1 MVPGR
6 DPLLLTFASENT
18 RSISMRRLSLRQ
30 TVLSIAALGAATGGC
45 ADNDSALFIR
55 SVIAL
60 EPGDCV
66 ATNQPEATSLAFG
79 MYDLGL
85 AEGRSYFAF
94 LLVGN
99 QLSRQ
104 GDRDKVRTETSR
116 IALRGAD
123 VEVRT
128 VEGATI
134 TSFATDGAGFA
145 DPGTATDP
153 GYGIMPAELLPAGA
167 AAGLDRVNVS
177 VRVVGETLG
186 GTEIRSSELIF
197 PINICQGCTVS
208 FPADAVD
215 PATGLCAGE
224 PPGDPACILGQD
236 APTDCRHC
244 AGSGNPCCENRQQ
257 VNCQ

>member
-1 MVPGR
+1 
-6 DPLLLTFASENT
+6 
-18 RSISMRRLSLRQ
+18 MRRLNLRQ
-30 TVLSIAALGAATGGC
+30 MVFSIATLGAATGGC

-55 SVIAL
+55 SVIKL

-66 ATNQPEATSLAFG
+66 ATAQPEATSLAFG
-79 MYDLGL
+79 MYDIGL
-85 AEGRSYFAF
+85 AETGSYFAF

-134 TSFATDGAGFA
+134 TTFATDGAGFA
-145 DPGTATDP
+145 DVGSAAEP
-153 GYGIMPAELLPAGA
+153 GYGIMPAELLPRA
-167 AAGLDRVNVS
+167 AAEGLDRVNVS

-197 PINICQGCTVS
+197 PINICRGCTVS
-208 FPADAVD
+208 FPADAVETM
-215 PATGLCAGE
+215 TGLCTGE
-224 PPGDPACILGQD
+224 PAIPPACLEGQD
-236 APTDCRHC
+236 ALTDCRSC
-244 AGSGNPCCENRQQ
+244 AQNPCCTLNG
-257 VNCQ
+257 C

>member
-1 MVPGR
+1 MGR
-6 DPLLLTFASENT
+6 F
-18 RSISMRRLSLRQ
+18 SLRQ
-30 TVLSIAALGAATGGC
+30 MVLSIATLGAATGGC

-55 SVIAL
+55 SVLAL

-66 ATNQPEATSLAFG
+66 ASPQPEATSLAFG
-79 MYDLGL
+79 VYDLGL
-85 AEGRSYFAF
+85 ADGSYFAF

-128 VEGATI
+128 VDGATI
-134 TSFATDGAGFA
+134 TTFATDGAGFA
-145 DPGTATDP
+145 DVGTATEP

-167 AAGLDRVNVS
+167 AEGLTRVNVS

-186 GTEIRSSELIF
+186 GSEIRSSELIF
-197 PINICQGCTVS
+197 PINICRGCTVS

-215 PATGLCAGE
+215 SVTGTCAGE
-224 PPGDPACILGQD
+224 PAGPSACLPGQD
-236 APTDCRHC
+236 GPTDCRAC
-244 AGSGNPCCENRQQ
+244 ATNLCCNLDT
-257 VNCQ
+257 NDGC

>member
-1 MVPGR
+1 
-6 DPLLLTFASENT
+6 
-18 RSISMRRLSLRQ
+18 MRRPSLRR

-55 SVIAL
+55 SVIKL

-66 ATNQPEATSLAFG
+66 ASAQPEATSLAFG
-79 MYDLGL
+79 VYDIGL
-85 AEGRSYFAF
+85 AETGSYFAF

-116 IALRGAD
+116 ISLRGAD

-134 TSFATDGAGFA
+134 TTFATDGAGFA
-145 DPGTATDP
+145 DVGTATEP
-153 GYGIMPAELLPAGA
+153 GYGIMPAELRPRSA
-167 AAGLDRVNVS
+167 AEGLDRVNVS

-197 PINICQGCTVS
+197 PINICRGCTVS
-208 FPADAVD
+208 FPADAIDTVLGMG
-215 PATGLCAGE
+215 TCSGE
-224 PPGDPACILGQD
+224 PAIPPACLEGQD
-236 APTDCRHC
+236 ALTDCRSC
-244 AGSGNPCCENRQQ
+244 AQNPCCTLNG
-257 VNCQ
+257 CQ

>member
-1 MVPGR
+1 MAPGAIR
-6 DPLLLTFASENT
+6 CHGLSRPKHEVY
-18 RSISMRRLSLRQ
+18 SMRRLSLRQ

-79 MYDLGL
+79 VYDLGL
-85 AEGRSYFAF
+85 AEGSYFAF

-116 IALRGAD
+116 ILLRGAD

-145 DPGTATDP
+145 DVGSASDP
-153 GYGIMPAELLPAGA
+153 GYGIMPAELLPRGA
-167 AAGLDRVNVS
+167 AEGLDRVNVS

-197 PINICQGCTVS
+197 PINICRGCTVS
-208 FPADAVD
+208 FPADAID
-215 PATGLCAGE
+215 PATPDRNCFGE
-224 PPGDPACILGQD
+224 PAGPSACLLGQD
-236 APTDCRHC
+236 ALTDCRSC
-244 AGSGNPCCENRQQ
+244 AGNPCCAS
-257 VNCQ
+257 VNQGGC